1 MIKQLVLLILLL
13 NSALFGKNLNPMLLQ
28 IYKGDEN
35 LTGWVISEKFDGV
48 RAIWDG
54 ANLRSRNGKII
65 NAPKF
70 WTENFPPFAIDGEL
84 WTKRE
89 DFENLYSIVADSKPG
104 DEWKSVKFLI
114 FDVPSVKGNLFS
126 RLANL
131 REFLDKNEVKNIEI
145 IEQIPINSH
154 KEVKKF
160 LNSVLA
166 KGGEGAVIRD
176 PNSPYIN
183 GRSDKILKV
192 KKFLDS
198 ECEVLQ
204 IYDGKGKFKG
214 KMGSLLCRDIKSGV
228 EFRLGSG
235 FGDEIRSNPPKIG
248 QILTYKFQNL
258 TKNGKPR
265 FPVFIRFKKEL

>member
-28 IYKGDEN
+28 IYKGDKN

-89 DFENLYSIVADSKPG
+89 DFENLYSIVADSKPS
-104 DEWKSVKFLI
+104 DEWRSVKFLI

-145 IEQIPINSH
+145 IEQISINSH
-154 KEVKKF
+154 K
-160 LNSVLA
+160 
-166 KGGEGAVIRD
+166 
-176 PNSPYIN
+176 
-183 GRSDKILKV
+183 
-192 KKFLDS
+192 
-198 ECEVLQ
+198 
-204 IYDGKGKFKG
+204 
-214 KMGSLLCRDIKSGV
+214 
-228 EFRLGSG
+228 
-235 FGDEIRSNPPKIG
+235 
-248 QILTYKFQNL
+248 
-258 TKNGKPR
+258 
-265 FPVFIRFKKEL
+265 

>member
-1 MIKQLVLLILLL
+1 MIKRLIFLVLFL
-13 NSALFGKNLNPMLLQ
+13 NFAFCETNPMLLQ

-35 LTGWVISEKFDGV
+35 LTGWVISEKFDGI

-54 ANLRSRNGKII
+54 KNLRSRNGKII
-65 NAPKF
+65 NAPKS
-70 WTENFPPFAIDGEL
+70 WLTNFPPFAIDGEL

-89 DFENLYSIVADSKPG
+89 DFENLYSIVADDEPS

-114 FDVPSVKGNLFS
+114 FDLPDTKGDLLQ
-126 RLANL
+126 RLEIL
-131 REFLDKNEVKNIEI
+131 RKFLEKNKSKNIKI

-154 KEVKKF
+154 KEVDEF
-160 LNSVLA
+160 LNSVLSG
-166 KGGEGAVIRD
+166 GGEGAVVRD
-176 PNSPYIN
+176 PKVAYIG
-183 GRSDKILKV
+183 GRSDRILKV

-204 IYDGKGKFKG
+204 IYKGKGKFKD
-214 KMGSLLCRDIKSGV
+214 KMGSLLCRDIKSGAK
-228 EFRLGSG
+228 FKLGSG
-235 FGDEIRSNPPKIG
+235 FSDEIRANPPKIG

-258 TKNGKPR
+258 TNLGKPR

>member
-1 MIKQLVLLILLL
+1 MIKRLILLVF
-13 NSALFGKNLNPMLLQ
+13 SINLAFCQSNPMLLQ

-35 LTGWVISEKFDGV
+35 LTGWVISEKFDGI

-54 ANLRSRNGKII
+54 KNLRSRNGKII
-65 NAPKF
+65 NAPSF
-70 WTENFPPFAIDGEL
+70 WTTNFPPFAIDGEL

-89 DFENLYSIVADSKPG
+89 DFENLYSIVADSKPS

-131 REFLDKNEVKNIEI
+131 REFLAKNEAKNIEI

-154 KEVKKF
+154 KEVNEF

-166 KGGEGAVIRD
+166 KGGEGAVVRD

-204 IYDGKGKFKG
+204 IYKGKGKFKG
-214 KMGSLLCRDIKSGV
+214 KMGSVLCRDIKSKA

-235 FGDEIRSNPPKIG
+235 FSDEIRANPPKIG